1 MVTDFPNDVP
11 KALQHPGMLSESLRE
26 NSAVFSLVLM
36 GSDTYLVFPKNGVK
50 GNSHVNYPN
59 VGEKQDTCLW
69 DDSTSGHFSHFRA
82 PAHPRQSM
90 CIYSA
95 LLRAVMLGVC
105 SRGVRLA
112 FFFFFFWCILFPL
125 LDCRV
130 LKGEEHFSC
139 FVFHTCL
146 LMTVITQELNPGGC

>member
-112 FFFFFFWCILFPL
+112 FFFFFFLVYPVSL
-125 LDCRV
+125 VGLQSSQ
-130 LKGEEHFSC
+130 G
-139 FVFHTCL
+139 
-146 LMTVITQELNPGGC
+146 

>member
-112 FFFFFFWCILFPL
+112 FFFFFFG
-125 LDCRV
+125 V
-130 LKGEEHFSC
+130 SC
-139 FVFHTCL
+139 FPCWIAEFSRVRNISHALSFTHVC
-146 LMTVITQELNPGGC
+146 